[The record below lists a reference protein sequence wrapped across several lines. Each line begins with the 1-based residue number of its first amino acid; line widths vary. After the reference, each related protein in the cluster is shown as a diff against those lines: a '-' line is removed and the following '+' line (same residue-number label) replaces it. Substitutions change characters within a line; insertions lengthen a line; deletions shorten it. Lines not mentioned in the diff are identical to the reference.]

1 MSIKKIFEDFI
12 SEGWTKAQLMTRLNQ
27 IREYNTPEYMCL
39 SDAEYN
45 EIVAIINE
53 KYPN

>member
-12 SEGWTKAQLMTRLNQ
+12 SEGWTKSQLMTRLNQ
-27 IREYNTPEYMCL
+27 IKSYSSTANVIL
-39 SDAEYN
+39 ADAEYN